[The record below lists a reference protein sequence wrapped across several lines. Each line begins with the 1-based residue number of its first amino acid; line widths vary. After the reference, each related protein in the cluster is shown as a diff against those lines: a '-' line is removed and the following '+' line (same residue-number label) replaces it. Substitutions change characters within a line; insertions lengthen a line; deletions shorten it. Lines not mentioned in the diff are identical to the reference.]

1 MLKESKYSNISV
13 KTKKNSLSK
22 AKKSIKNNFYFV
34 YKNKLICPIVNI
46 DIQLIGRDDVI
57 IHKSN
62 LETFNNEDG
71 IPNRD
76 KPGNKPF
83 SKLSSD
89 NYNRVKKKAFK
100 TLQTELNSISDFLY
114 YGCDEINGMTHIKK
128 PIMKENPKGNFIFS
142 FQVCYSLNKPITFK
156 QLKKK
161 VGEIFDHWRWSGDI
175 AYKLISFNLK
185 KSSQFLNI

>member
-1 MLKESKYSNISV
+1 M
-13 KTKKNSLSK
+13 TKV
-22 AKKSIKNNFYFV
+22 KKSIKNKKKIHTSQKVKKINSFSFV

-46 DIQLIGRDDVI
+46 DIQLIGRDDV

-114 YGCDEINGMTHIKK
+114 YGCDEINGMTHIKN
-128 PIMKENPKGNFIFS
+128 PIMNENPKGNFIFS

-161 VGEIFDHWRWSGDI
+161 VGEIFDHWRWSSDI
-175 AYKLISFNLK
+175 AYKLISFNLEE
-185 KSSQFLNI
+185 SSQFLNIQFL